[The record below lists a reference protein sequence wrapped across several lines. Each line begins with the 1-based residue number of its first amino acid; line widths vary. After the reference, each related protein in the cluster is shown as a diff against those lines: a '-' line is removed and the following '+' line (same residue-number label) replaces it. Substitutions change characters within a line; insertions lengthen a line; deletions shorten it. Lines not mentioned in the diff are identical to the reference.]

1 MSKICCFI
9 GHRNVK
15 KTANLREKL
24 TDTVRW
30 LITEKE
36 VDKFLFGSKSN
47 FDDFCQEIVKGLKE
61 EYAVI
66 IAYKDED
73 AIAETW
79 SETVAEIEIFYK
91 DGFSILIYK
100 AY

>member
-15 KTANLREKL
+15 KTAKLREKL
-24 TDTVRW
+24 TDTLRW

-61 EYAVI
+61 EYPHSIHLFLYAVGVSPVI
-66 IAYKDED
+66 RLNVFVK
-73 AIAETW
+73 
-79 SETVAEIEIFYK
+79 
-91 DGFSILIYK
+91 
-100 AY
+100 